1 MSQEKKAPAGAVR
14 QLTEADLDTKLAGWK
29 PASTGAGG
37 LVNPMGFAALRVI
50 VRKAVEGNLKD
61 LYDQP
66 IIVENA
72 GAIVVCQAGDRVGLV
87 KNFRFVGE
95 RLMAAGKDYVR
106 RLDSER
112 RWGELLTTLGHWQW
126 ELPRGISQVE
136 SETDLEK
143 FVVATA
149 KAEALEETG
158 YRIANARICGR
169 LNTNPTFFAHS
180 QYVVKGEVVS
190 VGEQRPEETEMIGA
204 TKLFSAEEIRA
215 MADCGEIQDG
225 MTLAGLALAGFRF

>member
-1 MSQEKKAPAGAVR
+1 MTQQKKAPAGALR
-14 QLTEADLDTKLAGWK
+14 QLQEADLSTKLVGWK
-29 PASTGAGG
+29 PTSTGSGG
-37 LVNPMGFAALRVI
+37 IVNPMGFAALRVI
-50 VRKAVEGNLKD
+50 VRRFVEGNLKD

-72 GAIVVCQAGDRVGLV
+72 GAIVVCQAGDKVGLV
-87 KNFRFVGE
+87 QNFRFVGE

-106 RLDSER
+106 KLDAEG
-112 RWGELLTTLGHWQW
+112 RWEELLSTLGSWQW

-158 YRIANARICGR
+158 YKIANARICGR
-169 LNTNPTFFAHS
+169 LNMNPTFFAHS
-180 QYVVKGEVVS
+180 QYVVKGEVVG
-190 VGEQRPEETEMIGA
+190 VGDNRPEDTEMIGA
-204 TKLFSAEEIRA
+204 TKLFSAEDIRT
-215 MADCGEIQDG
+215 MAANGEIQDG
-225 MTLAGLALAGFRF
+225 MTFASLALAGFRF

>member
-14 QLTEADLDTKLAGWK
+14 QLQESDLGTKLVGWK
-29 PASTGAGG
+29 PASTGAGSI
-37 LVNPMGFAALRVI
+37 VNAMGFAAVRVI
-50 VRKAVEGNLKD
+50 VQKVVEGNLKD

-72 GAIVVCQAGDRVGLV
+72 GAIVVCHAGDRIGLV
-87 KNFRFVGE
+87 QNFRFVGD
-95 RLMAAGKDYVR
+95 RLMNAGKDYVR
-106 RLDSER
+106 KLDAEG
-112 RWGELLTTLGHWQW
+112 RWEELLATLGAWQW

-149 KAEALEETG
+149 KAEALEESG

-169 LNTNPTFFAHS
+169 LNMNPTFFAHS

-190 VGEQRPEETEMIGA
+190 IGERRPEETEIIGA
-204 TKLFSAEEIRA
+204 TKLFCDDEIRA
-215 MADCGEIQDG
+215 MADRGEIQDG
-225 MTLAGLALAGFRF
+225 MTFAALALAGFCF